1 MACDTFI
8 KIAKQC
14 RRHFVAL
21 QPSENEPFIEEI
33 IRNLGKITCDLT
45 PQQVHTFYE
54 ACGYMVAA
62 QGNRNQQERLLAE
75 LMAIPNQAWDEIIKL
90 ATVNPAILQDSNTI
104 KIIGNIMK
112 TNVSACSSIGTYFFP
127 QIGRL
132 YNDMLQMYAATS
144 QLISEAVARE
154 GEIATKMPNV
164 RGLRTIKKEILKL
177 VETFV
182 DKAEDLQAVRL
193 QMVPQ
198 LLDSVLVDYNRNV
211 PGARDAEVLKAM
223 TALVTKLSA
232 LMEDQ
237 VPIIMENVF
246 ECTLEMIN
254 KDFSEFPEHRVEFFN
269 LLRAINLHCFPALL
283 KLDNR
288 QFKFV
293 IDSCLWAS
301 KHDNRD
307 VETAGLNMC
316 LELINNIAEKTD
328 AQTSNAFFNQFFITI
343 LQDVFFV
350 LTDQDHKAGFKTQS
364 MLLMRMFN
372 FVSPADGS
380 PPKIQGPIYQPDQAQ
395 AGMGNREFLSG
406 FVSNLLQNA
415 FSNLTPGQITTF
427 VQGLF
432 TLNTQYDKFRLALR
446 DFLISLREFAGDNAE
461 LYLVEKEQQE
471 NAARA
476 AEHERRSKVS
486 GLLKPSELE
495 QEDDEL

>member
-1 MACDTFI
+1 M
-8 KIAKQC
+8 
-14 RRHFVAL
+14 
-21 QPSENEPFIEEI
+21 
-33 IRNLGKITCDLT
+33 T

-62 QGNRNQQERLLAE
+62 QGNRNVQERLLTE
-75 LMAIPNQAWDEIIKL
+75 LMSIPNTAWDQIIQA
-90 ATVNPAILQDSNTI
+90 ATQDSTILQNADTI

-132 YNDMLQMYAATS
+132 YNNMLEMYATTS
-144 QLISEAVARE
+144 QLISQAVARE
-154 GEIATKMPNV
+154 GEVATKMPIV

-177 VETFV
+177 VETFI
-182 DKAEDLQAVRL
+182 DKAEDLQTVRA

-211 PGARDAEVLKAM
+211 PGARDAEVLRCM
-223 TALVTKLSA
+223 TAMITKLSG

-237 VPIIMENVF
+237 VPVIMENVF

-328 AQTSNAFFNQFFITI
+328 VATSNAFFQQFFIPI

-364 MLLMRMFN
+364 MLLMRMFY
-372 FVSPADGS
+372 FISPADGTQ
-380 PPKIQGPIYQPDQAQ
+380 PKIQGPIYTPDQAQ
-395 AGMGNREFLSG
+395 GSPSNKEFLG
-406 FVSNLLQNA
+406 LFVSNLLQNA
-415 FSNLTPGQITTF
+415 FSNLT
-427 VQGLF
+427 
-432 TLNTQYDKFRLALR
+432 A
-446 DFLISLREFAGDNAE
+446 
-461 LYLVEKEQQE
+461 
-471 NAARA
+471 
-476 AEHERRSKVS
+476 
-486 GLLKPSELE
+486 
-495 QEDDEL
+495 

>member
-8 KIAKQC
+8 KIAKSC

-33 IRNLGKITCDLT
+33 VRNLNKITCDLS

-62 QGNRNQQERLLAE
+62 QGNRNQQERLLSE
-75 LMAIPNQAWDEIIKL
+75 LMAIPNAAWDEIIKQ
-90 ATVNPAILQDSNTI
+90 ATLDPSILQDADTI

-112 TNVSACSSIGTYFFP
+112 TNVSACSSVGSYFYP
-127 QIGRL
+127 QIGRI
-132 YNDMLQMYAATS
+132 YHDMLQMYRATS

-154 GEIATKMPNV
+154 GEIATKMPKV

-177 VETFV
+177 IETYVE
-182 DKAEDLQAVRL
+182 KAEDLQAVRA

-198 LLDSVLVDYNRNV
+198 LLDTVLVDYNRNV

-223 TALVTKLSA
+223 TVVITKLSA

-328 AQTSNAFFNQFFITI
+328 TATSNTFFQQFFVPI
-343 LQDVFFV
+343 LQDVFYV
-350 LTDQDHKAGFKTQS
+350 LTDPDHKAGFKTQS
-364 MLLMRMFN
+364 MLLMRMVY
-372 FVSPADGS
+372 FVHPADNTT
-380 PPKIQGPIYQPDQAQ
+380 PKIQGPIYQPDQAQ
-395 AGMGNREFLSG
+395 AGTSNREFLGNYVAS
-406 FVSNLLQNA
+406 VLQNA
-415 FSNLTPGQITTF
+415 FPNLTQ
-427 VQGLF
+427 
-432 TLNTQYDKFRLALR
+432 
-446 DFLISLREFAGDNAE
+446 
-461 LYLVEKEQQE
+461 
-471 NAARA
+471 
-476 AEHERRSKVS
+476 
-486 GLLKPSELE
+486 
-495 QEDDEL
+495 